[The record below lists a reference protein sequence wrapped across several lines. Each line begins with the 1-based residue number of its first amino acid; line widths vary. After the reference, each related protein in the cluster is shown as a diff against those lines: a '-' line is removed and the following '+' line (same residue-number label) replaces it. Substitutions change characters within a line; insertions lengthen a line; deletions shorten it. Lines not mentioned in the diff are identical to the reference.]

1 MLGLIP
7 DGAEVHWAKS
17 QTLEDIGLVQRL
29 TEPGTFDALRPR
41 LAVMD
46 RATQAREMRRLVAA
60 PDIMLGSVAAVT
72 LDGTLVVASATG
84 SQIGPYAAAAGR
96 LVLVV
101 GAQKIVA
108 DVDAAMRRIHEVVYP
123 WELVSVRAKLGS
135 TPGSRRSCWCMASG
149 SPDGPRSCWC
159 VRPSASDDRI
169 PPEAALG
176 VSYPKSPK
184 HQMADPAIAARL
196 RGATIDTLLD
206 GAPAGSLGPRDST
219 LLGALF
225 ESQVALDVRVYAQ
238 ALEARVAHLRL
249 RNGDHEVDLIVER
262 ADQRVAAIEV
272 KLTRAPSDADV
283 RHLRWLQDR
292 IGDDLLDAIVATTGT
307 EAYRRRDGIAVVPA
321 ALLGP

>member
-1 MLGLIP
+1 MKILASGLP
-7 DGAEVHWAKS
+7 GLRGLPARAVRAYLDGYIHQVIDRDFGDA
-17 QTLEDIGLVQRL
+17 GLTVRN
-29 TEPGTFDALRPR
+29 PAALRRWMTAYATAVAGVASYETIRDAATAGSDEKPAKATVLRWLDVLERLWIIEPIPAWSPARNDLAR
-41 LAVMD
+41 LA
-46 RATQAREMRRLVAA
+46 A
-60 PDIMLGSVAAVT
+60 
-72 LDGTLVVASATG
+72 
-84 SQIGPYAAAAGR
+84 
-96 LVLVV
+96 
-101 GAQKIVA
+101 
-108 DVDAAMRRIHEVVYP
+108 
-123 WELVSVRAKLGS
+123 
-135 TPGSRRSCWCMASG
+135 
-149 SPDGPRSCWC
+149 
-159 VRPSASDDRI
+159 
-169 PPEAALG
+169 
-176 VSYPKSPK
+176 SPK

-206 GAPAGSLGPRDST
+206 GAPAGPLGPRDST

-249 RNGDHEVDLIVER
+249 RNGDREVDLIVER

-292 IGDDLLDAIVATTGT
+292 IGDDLLDAIVVTTGT